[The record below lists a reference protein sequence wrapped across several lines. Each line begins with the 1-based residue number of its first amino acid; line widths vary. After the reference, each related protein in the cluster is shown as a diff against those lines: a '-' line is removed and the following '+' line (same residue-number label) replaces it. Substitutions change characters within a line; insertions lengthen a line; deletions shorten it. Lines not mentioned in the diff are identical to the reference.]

1 MKHATTFAA
10 AITTTVTTAVEPLP
24 RLALG
29 LVFILFLAG
38 CSTRDVDRA
47 DMDYVTDSFPIGRIG
62 VYGQISND
70 ASLEFIFAG
79 YEAVDLGPDI
89 AMALDKAE
97 QKGLRFV
104 ALVTATDVD
113 RSHQYGMSVMDV
125 KTGNVLWAGEGPG
138 GNDDSLP
145 QTRERAIMA
154 VRAMVAS
161 FSQPYP
167 PAGPP
172 H

>member
-1 MKHATTFAA
+1 MKHAATRATTLAA
-10 AITTTVTTAVEPLP
+10 AVTTAVESLP
-24 RLALG
+24 RLALS

-89 AMALDKAE
+89 ATALDKAE

-104 ALVTATDVD
+104 AQVTATDVD

>member
-1 MKHATTFAA
+1 MKHTHPLARSLTAA
-10 AITTTVTTAVEPLP
+10 AAAGRFLP

-29 LVFILFLAG
+29 LVLVLFLAG

-89 AMALDKAE
+89 ATALDKAE